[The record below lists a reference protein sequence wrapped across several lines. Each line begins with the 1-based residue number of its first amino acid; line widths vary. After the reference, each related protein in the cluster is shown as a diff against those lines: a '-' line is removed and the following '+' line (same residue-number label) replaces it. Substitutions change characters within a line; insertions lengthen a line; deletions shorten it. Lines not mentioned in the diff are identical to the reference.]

1 MNMAY
6 YAVELD
12 PSTGKTLKMQL
23 YENVKNTMDL
33 RKQIMNG
40 ELQCTII
47 KPELI
52 CDPFQ
57 VVIAANKTLTSK
69 KQTTKSVFT
78 EILYNLSPSSNISQS
93 LSKFGV
99 DDKSK
104 GLLVVTLENND
115 DKSDAEIS
123 NNIFALVKGDVL
135 DISELGC
142 TSDIRAIRKIYKISD
157 VEYHSVDL
165 LDSIVSRIAIKE

>member
-1 MNMAY
+1 MAY

-23 YENVKNTMDL
+23 YENVKNTIDL

-69 KQTTKSVFT
+69 KRTTKSIFT
-78 EILYNLSPSSNISQS
+78 EMLYNLSPSSNISQS
-93 LSKFGV
+93 LLKFGV
-99 DDKSK
+99 DDKSTS
-104 GLLVVTLENND
+104 LLVVTLENNGS
-115 DKSDAEIS
+115 KSDLEMS
-123 NNIFALVKGDVL
+123 DNIFALVKGNIL

-142 TSDIRAIRKIYKISD
+142 TSDIHAIRKIYKISD
-157 VEYHSVDL
+157 AEYHNVDL
-165 LDSIVSRIAIKE
+165 LDSVVSRIAVKE